1 MDLRSQKDGTSLRFK
16 TELGSTGYDKKK
28 KNTDP
33 KKKKKKK
40 TLTLSQG
47 NNFSHFMSFITKIG
61 VEDRA

>member
-1 MDLRSQKDGTSLRFK
+1 MDLRSQKDGTSLTFK
-16 TELGSTGYDKKK
+16 TELGSTGYDQ
-28 KNTDP
+28 
-33 KKKKKKK
+33 K